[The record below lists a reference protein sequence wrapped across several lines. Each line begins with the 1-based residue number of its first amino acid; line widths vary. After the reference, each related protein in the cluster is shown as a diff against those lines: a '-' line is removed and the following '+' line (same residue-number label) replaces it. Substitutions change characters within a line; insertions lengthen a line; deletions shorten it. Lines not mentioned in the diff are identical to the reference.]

1 MSAPVDSDGDGYP
14 ATVDCDDSNPSI
26 NPGAPE
32 LPGNGIDEN
41 CDGIDGS
48 SQGGSATTAAPMPKT
63 MSVMMAAQGH
73 PMASV
78 ILVQIVQTVGCE
90 IPVKT
95 PVPHGIQAP
104 TPTTVCAKMVVQ
116 CDLFHMRCR
125 HRLLGLRIVIN
136 LL

>member
-1 MSAPVDSDGDGYP
+1 
-14 ATVDCDDSNPSI
+14 
-26 NPGAPE
+26 
-32 LPGNGIDEN
+32 
-41 CDGIDGS
+41 
-48 SQGGSATTAAPMPKT
+48 MPKT

-90 IPVKT
+90 IPAKT

-116 CDLFHMRCR
+116 MR
-125 HRLLGLRIVIN
+125 LIPYAMSAQTARIADRIN